1 MVTVPTVRLPVHVS
15 QSSIPGQQ
23 PGTGAA
29 NNIHEFYYP
38 VPCMP
43 VQSIYT
49 MSMSSEVSQNL
60 KTKVISSAYVVF
72 GFTSR
77 NYVLGG
83 SICEKNL
90 FL

>member
-1 MVTVPTVRLPVHVS
+1 MVTVPNVRLPLNVT

-38 VPCMP
+38 DPCMP
-43 VQSIYT
+43 VQSIHT
-49 MSMSSEVSQNL
+49 MSMSSEVSHNL
-60 KTKVISSAYVVF
+60 KTKIVSLAYVVF